1 MNKII
6 LKDKTTYT
14 IEEGATLSSISIKA
28 STFDDMKTIND
39 SFAKENLSEVT
50 FTTNDNY
57 SGNYTNLEATEFKF
71 IKNDD
76 GTYLLTI
83 SLKERDKL
91 EMRLEALE
99 ESQSTQNDA
108 IAEISEAVYGDT
120 TESEV

>member
-14 IEEGATLSSISIKA
+14 IEEGASLSSISIKA
-28 STFDDMKTIND
+28 STFDDMKTITD
-39 SFAKENLSEVT
+39 SFTKENLLEVT

-57 SGNYTNLEATEFKF
+57 SGSYTNLEAVEFRF

-91 EMRLEALE
+91 EMRLEVLE

-108 IAEISEAVYGDT
+108 IAEMSEAVYGDT
-120 TESEV
+120 ESEV

>member
-28 STFDDMKTIND
+28 STFDDMKTITDN
-39 SFAKENLSEVT
+39 FTRENLSEVT

-57 SGNYTNLEATEFKF
+57 SGSYTNLEATEFKF
-71 IKNDD
+71 VKNDD
-76 GTYLLTI
+76 NTYLLTI
-83 SLKERDKL
+83 SLKERDKI

-108 IAEISEAVYGDT
+108 IAEMSEAVYGDT
-120 TESEV
+120 ESEV

>member
-28 STFDDMKTIND
+28 STFDEMKGITD
-39 SFAKENLSEVT
+39 SFTKENLSEVT

-71 IKNDD
+71 VKNDD

-108 IAEISEAVYGDT
+108 IAEMSETVYGDT

>member
-6 LKDKTTYT
+6 LKGKTTYT

-28 STFDDMKTIND
+28 STFDDMKTITD
-39 SFAKENLSEVT
+39 SFTKENLSEVT
-50 FTTNDNY
+50 FTTIDNY
-57 SGNYTNLEATEFKF
+57 SGNYVNLEATEFKF
-71 IKNDD
+71 VKNDD

-91 EMRLEALE
+91 EMRLGALE

-108 IAEISEAVYGDT
+108 IAEMSEAVYGDT
-120 TESEV
+120 ESEV

>member
-14 IEEGATLSSISIKA
+14 IEEGATLTAVTIKA
-28 STFDDMKTIND
+28 DTFDDMKTISD
-39 SFAKENLSEVT
+39 SFSKDNLSEVT

-57 SGNYTNLEATEFKF
+57 SGVYKDLEVTEFKF

-76 GTYLLTI
+76 DTYMLTI
-83 SLKERDKL
+83 ALKERDKL

-99 ESQSTQNDA
+99 ESQNTQNDA
-108 IAEISEAVYGDT
+108 IAEMSEAVYGDT
-120 TESEV
+120 ESEV

>member
-28 STFDDMKTIND
+28 NTFDEMKTITD
-39 SFAKENLSEVT
+39 SLTKENLSEVT

-76 GTYLLTI
+76 DTYMLTI

-99 ESQSTQNDA
+99 ESQNTQNDA
-108 IAEISEAVYGDT
+108 IAEMSETVYGDT

>member
-28 STFDDMKTIND
+28 STFDGMKGITD
-39 SFAKENLSEVT
+39 SFTKENLSEVT

-57 SGNYTNLEATEFKF
+57 SGNYTNLEATEFRF

-99 ESQSTQNDA
+99 ESQNTQNDA
-108 IAEISEAVYGDT
+108 IAEMSETVYGDT

>member
-14 IEEGATLSSISIKA
+14 IEEGAALSSISIKA
-28 STFDDMKTIND
+28 STFEDMKTITDN
-39 SFAKENLSEVT
+39 FTRENLSEVT

-71 IKNDD
+71 VKNDD

-108 IAEISEAVYGDT
+108 IAEMSEAVYGDA
-120 TESEV
+120 ESEV

>member
-14 IEEGATLSSISIKA
+14 IEEGATPSSISIKA
-28 STFDDMKTIND
+28 STFDDMKTITDN
-39 SFAKENLSEVT
+39 FTRENLSEVT

-57 SGNYTNLEATEFKF
+57 SGSYTNLEATEFKF
-71 IKNDD
+71 VKNDD

-108 IAEISEAVYGDT
+108 IAEMSEAVYGDT
-120 TESEV
+120 ESEV

>member
-6 LKDKTTYT
+6 LKNKTTYT

-28 STFDDMKTIND
+28 STFDEMKGITD
-39 SFAKENLSEVT
+39 SFTKENLSEVT

-71 IKNDD
+71 VKNDD

-99 ESQSTQNDA
+99 ESQNTQNDA
-108 IAEISEAVYGDT
+108 IAEMSETVYGDT

>member
-14 IEEGATLSSISIKA
+14 IEEGATLSSISIKV
-28 STFDDMKTIND
+28 STFDGMKGITD
-39 SFAKENLSEVT
+39 SFTKDNLSEVT

-76 GTYLLTI
+76 DTYMLTI

-99 ESQSTQNDA
+99 ESQNTQNDA
-108 IAEISEAVYGDT
+108 IAEMSETVYGN